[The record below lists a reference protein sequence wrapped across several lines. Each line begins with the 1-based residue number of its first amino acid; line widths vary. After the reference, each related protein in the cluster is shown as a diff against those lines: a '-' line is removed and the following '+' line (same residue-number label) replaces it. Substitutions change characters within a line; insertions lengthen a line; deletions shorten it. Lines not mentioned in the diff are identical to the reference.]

1 MKERACRY
9 KGKGS
14 SEVLAIPGQFASFD
28 FQGIAGKE
36 GETLNRTWTIS
47 STPEEM
53 EAKQHFTITVKKVSS
68 FRLYHQLLHH
78 PEAYDRTGSL

>member
-1 MKERACRY
+1 MKEQTCRY
-9 KGKGS
+9 KGKGAGD
-14 SEVLAIPGQFASFD
+14 VLAIPGQFASFD
-28 FQGIAGKE
+28 FQGIGKE

-68 FRLYHQLLHH
+68 LLLFPPIGHWN
-78 PEAYDRTGSL
+78 PGQEG